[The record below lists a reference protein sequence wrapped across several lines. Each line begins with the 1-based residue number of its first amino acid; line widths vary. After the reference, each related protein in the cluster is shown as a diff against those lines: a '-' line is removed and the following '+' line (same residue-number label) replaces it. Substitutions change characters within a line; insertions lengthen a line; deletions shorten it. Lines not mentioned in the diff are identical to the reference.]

1 MNHQKLLCL
10 YVLFRESQGKYSHH
24 WAHRKTGTRF
34 YDTSSVRAKVPPLSA
49 FSGVTLLGWIN
60 ITWRVNQASFSKNFS
75 TFFKYANTA
84 LSFLCLLMKYQ
95 NEDNFSN
102 YVLLSFICEIS
113 DTQPEAILPPRG
125 HWQGLKTFL
134 VVTI

>member
-1 MNHQKLLCL
+1 MSVCTIQGISGKVQSSLGPQENRYKILR
-10 YVLFRESQGKYSHH
+10 YLFCESQS
-24 WAHRKTGTRF
+24 T
-34 YDTSSVRAKVPPLSA
+34 PLSA

-95 NEDNFSN
+95 NEDSFSN